1 MTWPFENDTSAVVKK
16 YAKRSMRKSRIKT
29 LLSVLTIM
37 LSVALL
43 SGFILSVV
51 GMATETKR
59 ELQTANHA
67 IYYNINDKQIEE
79 LRQDNRIADSR
90 IYIQAGNT
98 QVDDYLIIPVY
109 IEQKDSNIA
118 VEELVEGQ
126 YPIGLYDAAV
136 DKAYLSRLG
145 LPAELGTKITI
156 PFYDGSSETFTVVG
170 LTDNGS
176 TERVYSLYC
185 SEKYAHTGSQF
196 ETSVTALTV
205 QLADATQMSSENFKE
220 TVQKI
225 GTDYGITAQY
235 SDYNDGFVASLEP
248 NQEDIMIISIF
259 SITVLF
265 VSYLVI
271 YSIFYIYVQNQIRE
285 FGQLR
290 TMGATPK
297 QIKTI
302 LRTQGKI
309 LCILGTIL
317 GLIIGGTAAFLF
329 KPDGWSW
336 LNTALV
342 SVLIFSL
349 VYAMVWLA
357 LSKPVKIAGS
367 VSPIEAAKSTGYQ
380 SAQLYSKKLHRRIT
394 PFSMAVMGSSRNR
407 RKWVVTVLSLGVAG
421 IMFMG
426 GTTLLSSLDM
436 ERFARQGLLEYGEFE
451 IDLSRNAVRND
462 PHGATGVQLNNPLN
476 DELIQNITQIEGV
489 KEVTQY
495 KTLEA
500 KFEYNHASRKD
511 KFVPFTS
518 EQQKILKQ
526 YLSAGT
532 IDYKSMIEN
541 KEILVLR
548 NEYADYVFDWTFQVG
563 DTVKFRWFDGQSYQE
578 TEYTIAGEISDEI
591 FKDPLGGKLFGKAGF
606 FLLPDQLLQKMV
618 VPDFNFNSHLLI
630 SINDFSLEPEVRE
643 KMNSLMETI
652 PTITMET
659 LHNLYQDS
667 EAMYQRTS
675 LVIWGLSSFIMLFA
689 VINLINTLIATTLS
703 RKHEFSTLRSIGMGK
718 KQLQWTIQ
726 WEGIL
731 LAFWNIGI
739 TLVAGTAVGYGI
751 VHYLNSVGDDSW
763 VWQFPLVYFQ
773 WEGILLA
780 FWNIGITLV
789 AGTAV
794 GYGIVHYLNSVGDD
808 SWVWQFPL
816 VYFVGYAII
825 SIILPMIISAVI
837 IHILQKKSIVE
848 QLRESD

>member
-145 LPAELGTKITI
+145 LPTELGTKITI

-185 SEKYAHTGSQF
+185 SEKYAHTGGQF

-259 SITVLF
+259 SIAVLF

-342 SVLIFSL
+342 SVLIFGL

-357 LSKPVKIAGS
+357 LSKPAKIAGS

-462 PHGATGVQLNNPLN
+462 PHGVTGVQLNNPLN
-476 DELIQNITQIEGV
+476 DDLIQNITQIEGV

-526 YLSAGT
+526 YLSVGT
-532 IDYKSMIEN
+532 IDYQSMVEN

-763 VWQFPLVYFQ
+763 VWQFPLVYF
-773 WEGILLA
+773 
-780 FWNIGITLV
+780 
-789 AGTAV
+789 
-794 GYGIVHYLNSVGDD
+794 
-808 SWVWQFPL
+808 
-816 VYFVGYAII
+816 VGYAII

>member
-1 MTWPFENDTSAVVKK
+1 
-16 YAKRSMRKSRIKT
+16 
-29 LLSVLTIM
+29 M

-51 GMATETKR
+51 GMATENKR
-59 ELQTANHA
+59 GLQTTNHA
-67 IYYNINDKQIEE
+67 VYYNINHKQIEE
-79 LRQDNRIADSR
+79 LRRDSRITDSR

-98 QVDDYLIIPVY
+98 QVDNYLVIPVY
-109 IEQKDSNIA
+109 IEQNDSNIA
-118 VEELVEGQ
+118 VEEIVEGQ
-126 YPIGLYDAAV
+126 YPIGLYDVAV
-136 DKAYLSRLG
+136 DKAYLLRLG

-170 LTDNGS
+170 LTDNGA
-176 TERVYSLYC
+176 TERTYSLYC
-185 SEKYAHTGSQF
+185 SQEYAHTGSQF
-196 ETSVTALTV
+196 ETSVTALTL
-205 QLADATQMSSENFKE
+205 QLTNAAQMSSENFKE

-225 GTDYGITAQY
+225 GTDYGIAAQY
-235 SDYNDGFVASLEP
+235 SDYNDGFAASLDS

-302 LRTQGKI
+302 LRTQGKF

-317 GLIIGGTAAFLF
+317 GLIIGGTVAFLF

-342 SVLIFSL
+342 SVLIFGL
-349 VYAMVWLA
+349 IYAMVWMA
-357 LSKPVKIAGS
+357 LSKPAKIAGS
-367 VSPIEAAKSTGYQ
+367 ISPIEAAKSTGYQ

-511 KFVPFTS
+511 KLVPFTS

-532 IDYKSMIEN
+532 IDYQAMIEN

-548 NEYADYVFDWTFQVG
+548 NEYAEYVFDWTFQVD

-578 TEYTIAGEISDEI
+578 TEYTIVGEISDDI
-591 FKDPLGGKLFGKAGF
+591 FKDPIGGKLFGKTGF

-618 VPDFNFNSHLLI
+618 VPNFNFNSHLLV
-630 SINDFSLEPEVRE
+630 SINDFSLEPEIRE
-643 KMNSLMETI
+643 EMNSLVEMI
-652 PTITMET
+652 PAVTMET
-659 LHNLYQDS
+659 LHNLYHDS

-675 LVIWGLSSFIMLFA
+675 LVIWGLSGFIMLFA

-726 WEGIL
+726 WEGVL

-739 TLVAGTAVGYGI
+739 TLIAGTAVGYGI
-751 VHYLNSVGDDSW
+751 VRYLNSVGDDTW
-763 VWQFPLVYFQ
+763 VWQFPFIYMGVY
-773 WEGILLA
+773 I
-780 FWNIGITLV
+780 
-789 AGTAV
+789 
-794 GYGIVHYLNSVGDD
+794 
-808 SWVWQFPL
+808 
-816 VYFVGYAII
+816 II
-825 SIILPMIISAVI
+825 SIFLPLIISAI
-837 IHILQKKSIVE
+837 IIRILQQKSIVE
-848 QLRESD
+848 QLRETT

>member
-511 KFVPFTS
+511 KLVPFTS

-578 TEYTIAGEISDEI
+578 KEYTIVGEISDEI

-618 VPDFNFNSHLLI
+618 VPNFNFNSHLLI

-652 PTITMET
+652 PTVTMET

-763 VWQFPLVYFQ
+763 VWQFPLVYFM
-773 WEGILLA
+773 
-780 FWNIGITLV
+780 
-789 AGTAV
+789 
-794 GYGIVHYLNSVGDD
+794 
-808 SWVWQFPL
+808 
-816 VYFVGYAII
+816 GYAII
-825 SIILPMIISAVI
+825 SIMLPMIISAVI

-848 QLRESD
+848 QLREID

>member
-1 MTWPFENDTSAVVKK
+1 
-16 YAKRSMRKSRIKT
+16 
-29 LLSVLTIM
+29 
-37 LSVALL
+37 
-43 SGFILSVV
+43 
-51 GMATETKR
+51 
-59 ELQTANHA
+59 
-67 IYYNINDKQIEE
+67 
-79 LRQDNRIADSR
+79 
-90 IYIQAGNT
+90 
-98 QVDDYLIIPVY
+98 
-109 IEQKDSNIA
+109 
-118 VEELVEGQ
+118 
-126 YPIGLYDAAV
+126 
-136 DKAYLSRLG
+136 
-145 LPAELGTKITI
+145 
-156 PFYDGSSETFTVVG
+156 
-170 LTDNGS
+170 
-176 TERVYSLYC
+176 
-185 SEKYAHTGSQF
+185 
-196 ETSVTALTV
+196 
-205 QLADATQMSSENFKE
+205 
-220 TVQKI
+220 
-225 GTDYGITAQY
+225 
-235 SDYNDGFVASLEP
+235 
-248 NQEDIMIISIF
+248 
-259 SITVLF
+259 
-265 VSYLVI
+265 
-271 YSIFYIYVQNQIRE
+271 
-285 FGQLR
+285 
-290 TMGATPK
+290 MGATPK

-342 SVLIFSL
+342 SVLIFGL

-357 LSKPVKIAGS
+357 LSKPAKIAGS
-367 VSPIEAAKSTGYQ
+367 VSSIEAAKSTGYQ

-511 KFVPFTS
+511 KLVSFTS

-532 IDYKSMIEN
+532 IDYQSMVEN

-606 FLLPDQLLQKMV
+606 FQLPDQLLQKMV

-763 VWQFPLVYFQ
+763 VWQFPLVYF
-773 WEGILLA
+773 
-780 FWNIGITLV
+780 
-789 AGTAV
+789 
-794 GYGIVHYLNSVGDD
+794 
-808 SWVWQFPL
+808 
-816 VYFVGYAII
+816 VGYAII

>member
-185 SEKYAHTGSQF
+185 SEKYAHTGGQF

-259 SITVLF
+259 SIAVLF

-342 SVLIFSL
+342 SVLIFGL

-357 LSKPVKIAGS
+357 LSKPAKIAGS

-511 KFVPFTS
+511 KLVPFTS

-532 IDYKSMIEN
+532 IDYQSMVEN

-548 NEYADYVFDWTFQVG
+548 NEYADYIFDWTFQVG

-591 FKDPLGGKLFGKAGF
+591 FKDPLGGKLFGKTGF

-618 VPDFNFNSHLLI
+618 VPNFNFNSHLLI

-643 KMNSLMETI
+643 KMNGLVETI
-652 PTITMET
+652 PTVTMET

-726 WEGIL
+726 CEGIL

-763 VWQFPLVYFQ
+763 VWQFPLVYF
-773 WEGILLA
+773 I
-780 FWNIGITLV
+780 
-789 AGTAV
+789 
-794 GYGIVHYLNSVGDD
+794 
-808 SWVWQFPL
+808 
-816 VYFVGYAII
+816 GYAII

-848 QLRESD
+848 QLREND

>member
-205 QLADATQMSSENFKE
+205 QLADATQMSAENFKE

-511 KFVPFTS
+511 KLVPFTS

-578 TEYTIAGEISDEI
+578 TEYTIVGEISDEI

-618 VPDFNFNSHLLI
+618 VPNFNFNSHLLI

-652 PTITMET
+652 PTVTMET

-763 VWQFPLVYFQ
+763 VWQFPLVYFM
-773 WEGILLA
+773 
-780 FWNIGITLV
+780 
-789 AGTAV
+789 
-794 GYGIVHYLNSVGDD
+794 
-808 SWVWQFPL
+808 
-816 VYFVGYAII
+816 GYAII
-825 SIILPMIISAVI
+825 SIMLPMIISAVI

-848 QLRESD
+848 QLREID

>member
-126 YPIGLYDAAV
+126 YPIGLYDVAV

-185 SEKYAHTGSQF
+185 SEKYAHTGGQF

-259 SITVLF
+259 SIAVLF

-342 SVLIFSL
+342 SVLIFGL

-357 LSKPVKIAGS
+357 LSKPAKIAGS

-511 KFVPFTS
+511 KLVPFTS

-532 IDYKSMIEN
+532 IDYQSMVEN

-652 PTITMET
+652 PTVTMET

-763 VWQFPLVYFQ
+763 VWQFPLVYFM
-773 WEGILLA
+773 
-780 FWNIGITLV
+780 
-789 AGTAV
+789 
-794 GYGIVHYLNSVGDD
+794 
-808 SWVWQFPL
+808 
-816 VYFVGYAII
+816 GYAII
-825 SIILPMIISAVI
+825 SIMLPMIISAVI

-848 QLRESD
+848 QLREID

>member
-185 SEKYAHTGSQF
+185 SEKYAHTGGQF

-259 SITVLF
+259 SIAVLF

-342 SVLIFSL
+342 SVLIFGL

-357 LSKPVKIAGS
+357 LSKPAKIAGS

-511 KFVPFTS
+511 KLVPFTS

-532 IDYKSMIEN
+532 IDYQSMVEN

-643 KMNSLMETI
+643 KMNGLMETI
-652 PTITMET
+652 PTVTMET

-763 VWQFPLVYFQ
+763 VWQFPLVYF
-773 WEGILLA
+773 I
-780 FWNIGITLV
+780 
-789 AGTAV
+789 
-794 GYGIVHYLNSVGDD
+794 
-808 SWVWQFPL
+808 
-816 VYFVGYAII
+816 GYAII

-848 QLRESD
+848 QLREND

>member
-145 LPAELGTKITI
+145 LPAELGTKITM

-185 SEKYAHTGSQF
+185 SEKYAHTGGQF

-259 SITVLF
+259 SIAVLF

-342 SVLIFSL
+342 SVLIFGL

-357 LSKPVKIAGS
+357 LSKPAKIAGS

-394 PFSMAVMGSSRNR
+394 LFSMAVMGSSRNR

-451 IDLSRNAVRND
+451 INLSRNAVRND
-462 PHGATGVQLNNPLN
+462 PHGVTGVQLNNPLN
-476 DELIQNITQIEGV
+476 DDLIQNITQIEGV
-489 KEVTQY
+489 KEVTEY

-500 KFEYNHASRKD
+500 KFEYNNASRKD
-511 KFVPFTS
+511 KLVPFTS

-532 IDYKSMIEN
+532 IDYKSMVEN

-618 VPDFNFNSHLLI
+618 VPNFNFNSHLLI

-652 PTITMET
+652 PTVTMET

-739 TLVAGTAVGYGI
+739 TLVAGTAIGYGI

-763 VWQFPLVYFQ
+763 VWQFPLVYF
-773 WEGILLA
+773 I
-780 FWNIGITLV
+780 
-789 AGTAV
+789 
-794 GYGIVHYLNSVGDD
+794 
-808 SWVWQFPL
+808 
-816 VYFVGYAII
+816 GYAII

-848 QLRESD
+848 QLKEND

>member
-185 SEKYAHTGSQF
+185 SEKYAHTGGQF

-259 SITVLF
+259 SIAVLF

-302 LRTQGKI
+302 LRTQGKL

-342 SVLIFSL
+342 SVLIFGL

-357 LSKPVKIAGS
+357 LSKPAKIAGS

-451 IDLSRNAVRND
+451 INLSRNAVRND
-462 PHGATGVQLNNPLN
+462 PHGVTGVQLNNPLN
-476 DELIQNITQIEGV
+476 DDLIQNITQIEGV
-489 KEVTQY
+489 KEVTEY

-500 KFEYNHASRKD
+500 KFEYNNASRKD
-511 KFVPFTS
+511 KLVPFTS

-532 IDYKSMIEN
+532 IDYKSMVEN

-618 VPDFNFNSHLLI
+618 VPNFNFNSHLLI

-652 PTITMET
+652 PTVTMET

-763 VWQFPLVYFQ
+763 VWQFPLVYF
-773 WEGILLA
+773 I
-780 FWNIGITLV
+780 
-789 AGTAV
+789 
-794 GYGIVHYLNSVGDD
+794 
-808 SWVWQFPL
+808 
-816 VYFVGYAII
+816 GYAII

-848 QLRESD
+848 QLREND

>member
-145 LPAELGTKITI
+145 LPTELGTKITI

-185 SEKYAHTGSQF
+185 SEKYAHTGGQF

-259 SITVLF
+259 SIAVLF

-342 SVLIFSL
+342 SVLIFGL

-357 LSKPVKIAGS
+357 LSKPAKIAGS

-511 KFVPFTS
+511 KLVSFTS

-548 NEYADYVFDWTFQVG
+548 NEYADYVFDWTFQVS

-618 VPDFNFNSHLLI
+618 VPNFNFNSHLLI

-763 VWQFPLVYFQ
+763 VWQFPLVYFM
-773 WEGILLA
+773 
-780 FWNIGITLV
+780 
-789 AGTAV
+789 
-794 GYGIVHYLNSVGDD
+794 
-808 SWVWQFPL
+808 
-816 VYFVGYAII
+816 GYAII
-825 SIILPMIISAVI
+825 SIMLPMIISAVI

-848 QLRESD
+848 QLREID

>member
-259 SITVLF
+259 SIAVLF

-302 LRTQGKI
+302 LRTQGKL

-342 SVLIFSL
+342 SVLIFGL

-357 LSKPVKIAGS
+357 LSKPAKIAGS

-436 ERFARQGLLEYGEFE
+436 ERFARQGLLEYGEFG

-511 KFVPFTS
+511 KLVPFTS

-532 IDYKSMIEN
+532 IDYQSMVEN

-652 PTITMET
+652 PTVTMET

-763 VWQFPLVYFQ
+763 VWQFPLVYF
-773 WEGILLA
+773 I
-780 FWNIGITLV
+780 
-789 AGTAV
+789 
-794 GYGIVHYLNSVGDD
+794 
-808 SWVWQFPL
+808 
-816 VYFVGYAII
+816 GYAII

-848 QLRESD
+848 QLREND

>member
-235 SDYNDGFVASLEP
+235 SDYNDRFVASLEP

-511 KFVPFTS
+511 KLVPFTS

-578 TEYTIAGEISDEI
+578 TEYTIVGEISDEI

-618 VPDFNFNSHLLI
+618 VPNFNFNSHLLI

-652 PTITMET
+652 PTVTMET

-763 VWQFPLVYFQ
+763 VWQFPLVYFM
-773 WEGILLA
+773 
-780 FWNIGITLV
+780 
-789 AGTAV
+789 
-794 GYGIVHYLNSVGDD
+794 
-808 SWVWQFPL
+808 
-816 VYFVGYAII
+816 GYAII
-825 SIILPMIISAVI
+825 SIMLPMIISAVI

-848 QLRESD
+848 QLREID

>member
-98 QVDDYLIIPVY
+98 QIDDYLIIPVY

-126 YPIGLYDAAV
+126 YPIGLYDVAV

-176 TERVYSLYC
+176 TERAYSLYC

-259 SITVLF
+259 SIAVLF

-342 SVLIFSL
+342 SVLIFGL

-357 LSKPVKIAGS
+357 LSKPAKIAGS

-511 KFVPFTS
+511 KLVPFTS

-532 IDYKSMIEN
+532 IDYKSMVEN

-591 FKDPLGGKLFGKAGF
+591 FKDPLGGKLFGKVGF

-618 VPDFNFNSHLLI
+618 VRDFNFNSHLLI

-643 KMNSLMETI
+643 KMNGLVETI
-652 PTITMET
+652 PTVTMET

-667 EAMYQRTS
+667 GAMYQRTS

-726 WEGIL
+726 WEGVL

-739 TLVAGTAVGYGI
+739 TLVVGTAVGYGI

-763 VWQFPLVYFQ
+763 VWQFPLVYF
-773 WEGILLA
+773 I
-780 FWNIGITLV
+780 
-789 AGTAV
+789 
-794 GYGIVHYLNSVGDD
+794 
-808 SWVWQFPL
+808 
-816 VYFVGYAII
+816 GYAII

-848 QLRESD
+848 QLREND

>member
-170 LTDNGS
+170 LTDNGL

-259 SITVLF
+259 SIAVLF

-342 SVLIFSL
+342 SVLIFGL

-357 LSKPVKIAGS
+357 LSKPAKIAGS

-511 KFVPFTS
+511 KLVPFTS

-578 TEYTIAGEISDEI
+578 TEYTIVGEISDEI

-618 VPDFNFNSHLLI
+618 VPNFNFNSHLLI

-652 PTITMET
+652 PTVTMET

-703 RKHEFSTLRSIGMGK
+703 RNHEFSTLRSIGMGK

-763 VWQFPLVYFQ
+763 VWQFPLVYFM
-773 WEGILLA
+773 
-780 FWNIGITLV
+780 
-789 AGTAV
+789 
-794 GYGIVHYLNSVGDD
+794 
-808 SWVWQFPL
+808 
-816 VYFVGYAII
+816 GYAII
-825 SIILPMIISAVI
+825 SIMLPMIISAVI

-848 QLRESD
+848 QLREID

>member
-426 GTTLLSSLDM
+426 GTTLLSSLDI

-578 TEYTIAGEISDEI
+578 TEYTIVGEISDEI

-618 VPDFNFNSHLLI
+618 VPNFNFNSHLLI

-652 PTITMET
+652 PTVTMET

-763 VWQFPLVYFQ
+763 VWQFPLVYFM
-773 WEGILLA
+773 
-780 FWNIGITLV
+780 
-789 AGTAV
+789 
-794 GYGIVHYLNSVGDD
+794 
-808 SWVWQFPL
+808 
-816 VYFVGYAII
+816 GYAII
-825 SIILPMIISAVI
+825 SIMLPMIISAVI

-848 QLRESD
+848 QLREID